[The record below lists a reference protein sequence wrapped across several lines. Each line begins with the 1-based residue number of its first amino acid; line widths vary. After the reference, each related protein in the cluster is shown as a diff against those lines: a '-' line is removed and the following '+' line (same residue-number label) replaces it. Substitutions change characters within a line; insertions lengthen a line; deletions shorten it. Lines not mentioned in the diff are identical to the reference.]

1 MRVGLAL
8 GSNIGDRLD
17 YLRAARNHLFAI
29 HEDGGPFLCSRV
41 YETEPEDCPEGSPP
55 FLNAAIELASSLP
68 PLDLLVELQRIEQA
82 LGRPHEHGF
91 HTPRT
96 IDLDIL
102 YFDNLAFKLPDLEL
116 PHPRLAE
123 RAFVLRPLADVCPD
137 RILPGFAIPIRQLLE
152 KIPTRD
158 LPMPVANL

>member
-1 MRVGLAL
+1 MRVGIAL
-8 GSNIGDRLD
+8 GSNIGDRLN
-17 YLRAARNHLFAI
+17 YLRVARSHLFAL

-41 YETEPEDCPEGSPP
+41 YETEPDDCPPESPL
-55 FLNAAIELASSLP
+55 FLNATIEMASSLP
-68 PLDLLVELQRIEQA
+68 ALDLLAELQRIEQS

-91 HTPRT
+91 HAPRT

-116 PHPRLAE
+116 PHPRIAE

-137 RILPGFAIPIRQLLE
+137 RILPGFTTSVRHLLE

-158 LPMPVANL
+158 LPIPVSNL